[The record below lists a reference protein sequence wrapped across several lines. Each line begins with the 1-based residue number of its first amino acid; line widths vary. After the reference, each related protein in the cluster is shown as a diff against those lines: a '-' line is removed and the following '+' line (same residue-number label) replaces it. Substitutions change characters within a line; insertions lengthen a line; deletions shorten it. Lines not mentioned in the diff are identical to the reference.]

1 MKPVAW
7 MDKNGV
13 PSSVKSE
20 LYNIP
25 LYTAPQTNIKFNQT
39 LECPSYLSGLA
50 PRELSDEE
58 IEELYYSIARLSGQ
72 GDFKYIQFARAI
84 LKKASEK

>member
-1 MKPVAW
+1 MDDKTVAW
-7 MDKNGV
+7 NEQ
-13 PSSVKSE
+13 E
-20 LYNIP
+20 LRNACRNARLTEEDFLKIKAYLP
-25 LYTAPQTNIKFNQT
+25 VYT
-39 LECPSYLSGLA
+39 S